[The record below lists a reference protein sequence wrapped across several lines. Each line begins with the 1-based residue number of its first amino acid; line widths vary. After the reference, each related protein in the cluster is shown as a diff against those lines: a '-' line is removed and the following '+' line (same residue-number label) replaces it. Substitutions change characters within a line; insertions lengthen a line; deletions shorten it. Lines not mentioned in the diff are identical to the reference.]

1 MNAYIIW
8 DVSPILLKLGSLEIR
23 WYGLL
28 LAGGFFLSYLTLG
41 KIFKKEGLS
50 QEFLDKF
57 AFSTVIWTVVG
68 LRLGHV
74 LFYEPEYYFA
84 RPLEILMVWQGG
96 LASHGAVIGIISFV
110 LYFTYKNK
118 VPVLWLFDRLA
129 AVIPIAAGLVRIGNL
144 MNSEIYGTP
153 TDLPWAFVFVRDDM
167 LPRHPSQI
175 YEALVYL
182 SLFVFFLW
190 YYKKLEGKIPAGR
203 FTGIILAVIFTARF
217 FIEFVKDV
225 QVDFEA
231 NMMLNM
237 GQWLSIPF
245 MIIGAALWIYSYK
258 KKEIPSYSEPVKPI
272 KKAK

>member
-8 DVSPILLKLGSLEIR
+8 DVSPILLQLGSLEIR

-41 KIFKKEGLS
+41 KIIKKEGLS

-84 RPLEILMVWQGG
+84 RPLEIFMVWQGG
-96 LASHGAVIGIISFV
+96 LASHGAVIAIISYV

-153 TDLPWAFVFVRDDM
+153 TDVPWAFVFVRDDM

-217 FIEFVKDV
+217 IIEFVKDV

-272 KKAK
+272 KKTK

>member
-1 MNAYIIW
+1 MSAYIIW
-8 DVSPILLKLGSLEIR
+8 DVNPVLLALGSLEIR

-118 VPVLWLFDRLA
+118 IPVLWLFDRLA

-272 KKAK
+272 KKTK

>member
-1 MNAYIIW
+1 MNAFVIW
-8 DVSPILLKLGSLEIR
+8 DVNPVLVALGSLEVR
-23 WYGLL
+23 WYGVL

-41 KIFKKEGLS
+41 KIFKKEGIS

-57 AFSTVIWTVVG
+57 AFNLVIWTIVG

-74 LFYEPEYYFA
+74 LFYEPAYYFA
-84 RPLEILMVWQGG
+84 NPLEILMVWKGG
-96 LASHGAVIGIISFV
+96 LASHGAVIAIISYI

-118 VPVLWLFDRLA
+118 IPVLWLFDRVA
-129 AVIPIAAGLVRIGNL
+129 AVVPIAAGLVRIGNL

-153 TDLPWAFVFVRDDM
+153 TDLPWAFVFVRDDL

-182 SLFVFFLW
+182 SLFVFFIW
-190 YYKKLEGKIPAGR
+190 YYKKLAGKIPAGR

-231 NMMLNM
+231 TMTLNM

-245 MIIGAALWIYSYK
+245 MIMGISLWIYSYK
-258 KKEIPSYSEPVKPI
+258 KKEIPSYQEIVKPA
-272 KKAK
+272 KKQK

>member
-8 DVSPILLKLGSLEIR
+8 DVSPILLQLGSLEIR

-41 KIFKKEGLS
+41 KIMKKEGLS

-57 AFSTVIWTVVG
+57 AFSTVVCTVVG

-153 TDLPWAFVFVRDDM
+153 TDVPWAFVFVRDDM

-190 YYKKLEGKIPAGR
+190 YYKKLSGKIPAGR

-231 NMMLNM
+231 SMMLNM

-245 MIIGAALWIYSYK
+245 MIIGTALWIYSYK

>member
-1 MNAYIIW
+1 MNAYVIW
-8 DVSPILLKLGSLEIR
+8 DANPVLVALGSLEIR
-23 WYGLL
+23 WYGVL

-41 KIFKKEGLS
+41 KIFKKENIS

-57 AFSTVIWTVVG
+57 AFNMIIWTIIG

-74 LFYEPEYYFA
+74 LFYEPAYYFA
-84 RPLEILMVWQGG
+84 RPLEILMVWKGG
-96 LASHGAVIGIISFV
+96 LASHGAVIAIILYIS
-110 LYFTYKNK
+110 YFTYKNK
-118 VPVLWLFDRLA
+118 IPVLWLFDRVA
-129 AVIPIAAGLVRIGNL
+129 AVVPIAAGLVRLGNL
-144 MNSEIYGTP
+144 MNSEIYGTQ
-153 TDLPWAFVFVRDDM
+153 TSVPWAFVFVRDDL

-190 YYKKLEGKIPAGR
+190 YYKKLAGKIPAGR

-231 NMMLNM
+231 SMFLNM

-245 MIIGAALWIYSYK
+245 MIIGISLWIYSYQ
-258 KKEIPSYSEPVKPI
+258 KKEIPSYQEIVKSA
-272 KKAK
+272 KKPK

>member
-118 VPVLWLFDRLA
+118 IPVLWLFDRLA

-182 SLFVFFLW
+182 SLFVFFFW

>member
-1 MNAYIIW
+1 MNAFVIW
-8 DVSPILLKLGSLEIR
+8 DVNPVLVALGSLEVR
-23 WYGLL
+23 WYGAL

-41 KIFKKEGLS
+41 KIFKKEEIS

-57 AFSTVIWTVVG
+57 AFNLVIWTIVG

-74 LFYEPEYYFA
+74 LFYEPAYYFA
-84 RPLEILMVWQGG
+84 NPLEILMVWQGG
-96 LASHGAVIGIISFV
+96 LASHGAVIAIISYI
-110 LYFTYKNK
+110 LYFTHKNK
-118 VPVLWLFDRLA
+118 IPVLWLFDRVA
-129 AVIPIAAGLVRIGNL
+129 AVIPIAAGLVRVGNL

-153 TDLPWAFVFVRDDM
+153 TTVPWAFVFVRDDL

-190 YYKKLEGKIPAGR
+190 YYKKLAGKIPAGR

-217 FIEFVKDV
+217 FIEFVKDI

-231 NMMLNM
+231 SMFLNM

-245 MIIGAALWIYSYK
+245 VIIGISLWIYSYQ
-258 KKEIPSYSEPVKPI
+258 KKEIPSFQEIIKPA
-272 KKAK
+272 KKQK

>member
-8 DVSPILLKLGSLEIR
+8 DVSPILLQLGSLEIR

-41 KIFKKEGLS
+41 KIMKKEGLS

-57 AFSTVIWTVVG
+57 AFSTVVCTVVG

-153 TDLPWAFVFVRDDM
+153 TDVPWAFVFVRDDM

-190 YYKKLEGKIPAGR
+190 YYKKLSGKIPAGR

-231 NMMLNM
+231 SMMLNM

-258 KKEIPSYSEPVKPI
+258 KKEIPSYSEPVKPT